1 MRLKPEQLER
11 ELRSPEGCWLVSG
24 DEPLLVG
31 EAADAI
37 RAAARREGYSD
48 REVFFLDARADW
60 GPVLESGQSLSLF
73 ADRRLLELR
82 LASARLGVS
91 GGQSLARLVESPPPD
106 TVLLI
111 LAPRLERAVQSSP
124 WVKAVERQGRWLAVW
139 PIEADALP
147 GWIRARA
154 AAAGL
159 KLSAGAVQA
168 LAQRVEGNLLAAGQ
182 ELEKIL
188 LLRGPGELDADE
200 LIELVVGQARYD
212 ASALCDAALA
222 ANAAQALR
230 IVQGLRQE
238 GAELPLILWALAG
251 AVRSVIA
258 QRQRRSAPPAFGPG
272 AQRRMQLVQQ
282 AERRL
287 AGRSLVP
294 LLRQAARVDRC
305 IKGAEAGDP
314 WDELTRLVTSLAG
327 IDFPSTGLPA

>member
-37 RAAARREGYSD
+37 RAAARRDGYAD
-48 REVFFLDARADW
+48 RAVFFLDARSDW

-73 ADRRLLELR
+73 SERRLLELR
-82 LASARLGVS
+82 LASARLGVG
-91 GGQSLARLVESPPPD
+91 GGQALARLVESPPPD

-111 LAPRLERAVQSSP
+111 VAPRLERAVQSTP
-124 WVKAVERQGRWLAVW
+124 WVKALERQGRWLALW
-139 PIEADALP
+139 PIEVDALP
-147 GWIRARA
+147 GWIRTRA
-154 AAAGL
+154 AAVGL
-159 KLSAGAVQA
+159 QLSSEAVAA

-188 LLRGPGELDADE
+188 LLRGPGAMDAEE
-200 LIELVVGQARYD
+200 LIEMVVGQARYD

-222 ANAAQALR
+222 ADATQALR
-230 IVQGLRQE
+230 IVQGLRAE
-238 GAELPLILWALAG
+238 GAELPLILWALAT
-251 AVRSVIA
+251 AVRSLIA
-258 QRQRRSAPPAFGPG
+258 QRQRRNAPPAFGPG
-272 AQRRMQLVQQ
+272 AQRRTQLVQQ

-287 AGRSLVP
+287 AGRSLAP

-327 IDFPSTGLPA
+327 IDLPSPAVPA